1 MNIVRSIAAY
11 DNISEE
17 LVTKFNIDEIS
28 LAELKSLFQPSEE
41 DPLMYNEYEINSEQ
55 VEFFQ
60 NRIEIEFDFKTFSYF
75 VECRQKK

>member
-28 LAELKSLFQPSEE
+28 LAALKSLFQPSEE
-41 DPLMYNEYEINSEQ
+41 DTLMYNEYEIKSEQ
-55 VEFFQ
+55 VDFFR
-60 NRIEIEFDFKTFSYF
+60 NRIDIEFDFKTFSYF